1 MSGMLCNLLVMVEAF
16 FRKHGLEAGLE
27 SLTLSASQASVVAA
41 AQSKNLLVYG
51 APGVGK
57 TTALKAAV
65 LANLRDGLLPN
76 ELLVLAANRS
86 AATSLRD
93 ELALEFQG
101 ATPGPLART
110 LASFAFNILREY
122 SLHRGFKVPELI
134 TGSEQDQILSE
145 LVAEFLKAPLPAE
158 WPKHLKHQ
166 VMELRGFRSELRDL
180 ITVAL
185 EHELDPEEL
194 VQLGTRNDRLEWVA
208 MAHFYGQYVDRLR
221 QPENENRHDP
231 STLLTY
237 VNNLLASEAWPE
249 VAHALKLIVVDD
261 AQELTPAAKALLAR
275 LASRGARLILIGDPD
290 ATTMGFRAADPL
302 SMNNLIQEISK
313 GNFQRIDLVEDAG
326 NRHPDLSRVL
336 SKTGGKISTALG
348 GTHRSALNV
357 EPVEEVTNVEV
368 QVFDQPTSEMS
379 WVANR
384 LRQLHLLDG
393 VPWSQIALVARS
405 RGVLEGWATSL
416 SANSVPT
423 RIEGSQ
429 AAFKDEFASGHLL
442 RLAQHCIEAP
452 ELTREVCL
460 DVLRNPFSGLDS
472 LLIRRLR
479 RRLRQ
484 MELNNGSSRTSD
496 ELLVELFEK
505 HEDVSKEIFGE
516 EGKRVR
522 RFLKVLDRAKQQAR
536 ESETTAYELLWTLW
550 ASSVPEAE
558 WKKNANAIGEVAMQ
572 AGRNLDAITGLF
584 AAANRYAERHPKA
597 GPTGFILEQLN
608 QDVPQ
613 DTLAVSSRD
622 VEKVTLTTS
631 AGLLGKRFKVVVL
644 PELIEGVWPNLK
656 PRSTLLGA
664 RALDSLLSGLDS
676 TQPKQAELDDELRM
690 LHKAVGAAS
699 ERLLVSA
706 VDGEETQ
713 YSQFFR
719 LLTDTIPEAV
729 NFSEPHYTLRGM
741 VGKLR
746 RTLVSTESETKR
758 LEAAYGLGRLAI
770 ESVPGADPSQWAGI
784 LKFDSPEALVPL
796 KDGESGKVWVMPS
809 QLDNFIKC
817 PLHWFMQAHGGTDKS
832 FEANFGTLLHKVL
845 EETKS
850 SDFDSLWEGVRSKW
864 HTLEFEA
871 SWVEKQEIRKAQR
884 MVKNLSDYLE
894 ERASKGYQLVGVE
907 MPLDVEIGS
916 ARVVGRVDRIEKDP
930 EGKLVIVDL
939 KTGKTAPKAEENA
952 QLGLYQL
959 AYLNKGFESEL
970 IEEAEL
976 AGAALLLVGGPNKK
990 LSEQESLAQSPE
1002 LHDHFMAL
1010 LETAVEGMSG
1020 AEFNAHLGTHCDDPN
1035 SYGNCRLLLTK
1046 AVSYVD

>member
-1 MSGMLCNLLVMVEAF
+1 MSGMLGSLLVMVDAF
-16 FRKHGLEAGLE
+16 FRNHGLEARLD
-27 SLTLSASQASVVAA
+27 SLTLTASQEAVVSASLA
-41 AQSKNLLVYG
+41 KNVLVYG

-57 TTALKAAV
+57 TTALKASV
-65 LANLRDGLLPN
+65 LANLHAGLAPD

-110 LASFAFNILREY
+110 LASFAFNILREF
-122 SLHRGFKVPELI
+122 SLHRGFKAPELI
-134 TGSEQDQILSE
+134 TGSEQDQIISE
-145 LVAEFLKAPLPAE
+145 LLEEFLKSPLPE
-158 WPKHLKHQ
+158 DWPKHLKHQ
-166 VMELRGFRSELRDL
+166 VMELRGFRTELRDL

-185 EHELDPEEL
+185 EHELEPADL
-194 VQLGTRNDRLEWVA
+194 IRLGRENDRLEWVV
-208 MAHFYGQYVDRLR
+208 MARFYEQYVERLR
-221 QPENENRHDP
+221 QPENDNRHDP

-237 VNNLLASEAWPE
+237 VNKLLGEETWPPVAS
-249 VAHALKLIVVDD
+249 ALKLIVVDD
-261 AQELTPAAKALLAR
+261 AQELTPAAKALLAT
-275 LASRGARLILIGDPD
+275 LTSRGARLILIGDPD
-290 ATTMGFRAADPL
+290 ATTMGFRAADPM
-302 SMNNLIQEISK
+302 SMNNLIQTISN
-313 GNFQRIDLVEDAG
+313 GDFQRIDLTEDAG
-326 NRHPDLSRVL
+326 TRHPDLTAVL
-336 SKTGGKISTALG
+336 AKTAGRISTALG

-357 EPVEEVTNVEV
+357 QRPEKVTNIEV
-368 QVFDQPTSEMS
+368 QVFDQPTSELAWLS
-379 WVANR
+379 NR
-384 LRQLHLLDG
+384 LRQLHLLQG
-393 VPWSQIALVARS
+393 IPWSQIAVVARS
-405 RGVLEGWATSL
+405 RGVLEGLATTL

-442 RLAQHCIEAP
+442 RLAQYCIDTP

-460 DVLRNPFSGLDS
+460 ELLRNPFSGLDS
-472 LLIRRLR
+472 LLVRRLR

-484 MELNNGSSRTSD
+484 VELNNGLARTSD
-496 ELLVELFEK
+496 ELLIELFEK
-505 HEDVSKEIFGE
+505 HEDVAKEIFGE

-522 RFLKVLDRAKQQAR
+522 RFLKVLDRAKQQAT
-536 ESETTAYELLWTLW
+536 ETETTAYELLWTLW
-550 ASSVPEAE
+550 ASSVPEKE
-558 WKKNANAIGEVAMQ
+558 WSKNANAISEVAMQ

-584 AAANRYAERHPKA
+584 SAANRYAERHPDA

-631 AGLLGKRFKVVVL
+631 AGLIGKRFKVVAL

-656 PRSTLLGA
+656 PRSSLLGA
-664 RALDSLLSGLDS
+664 MALDASLSGID
-676 TQPKQAELDDELRM
+676 TPTKQTELDDELRM

-719 LLTDTIPEAV
+719 LITDEIPAGV
-729 NFSEPHYTLRGM
+729 TFNEPHYTLRGM

-746 RTLVSTESETKR
+746 RKLVTTTNETER

-784 LKFDSPEALVPL
+784 LRFDTPEALVPL
-796 KDGESGKVWVMPS
+796 SDEESGKVWVFPS

-850 SDFDSLWEGVRSKW
+850 SDYNTLWNQVRSKW

-871 SWVEKQEIRKAQR
+871 SWVEKQEIRKAQK
-884 MVKNLSDYLE
+884 MVRNLSAYLE
-894 ERASKGYQLVGVE
+894 ERESDGYQLVGVE
-907 MPLDVEIGS
+907 VPLDVEIGS

-959 AYLNKGFESEL
+959 AYLNKGFESE
-970 IEEAEL
+970 IVEEAEL
-976 AGAALLLVGGPNKK
+976 AGAALLLVGGTNKK
-990 LSEQESLAQSPE
+990 LSEQISLAESPE

-1010 LETAVEGMSG
+1010 LEGAVEGMSG
-1020 AEFNAHLGTHCDDPN
+1020 FEFNAHLGTHCDDQN

>member
-1 MSGMLCNLLVMVEAF
+1 MSVMLGSLLVMVDAF
-16 FRKHGLEAGLE
+16 FRNHGLEARLG
-27 SLTLSASQASVVAA
+27 SLTLTASQEAVVSASLA
-41 AQSKNLLVYG
+41 KNVLVYG
-51 APGVGK
+51 SPGVGK
-57 TTALKAAV
+57 TTALKASV
-65 LANLRDGLLPN
+65 LANLRGGLTPEN
-76 ELLVLAANRS
+76 LLVIAANRS

-110 LASFAFNILREY
+110 LASFAFNILREF
-122 SLHRGFKVPELI
+122 SLHRGFKAPELI
-134 TGSEQDQILSE
+134 TGSEQDQIISE
-145 LVAEFLKAPLPAE
+145 LLEEFLKSPLPAD

-166 VMELRGFRSELRDL
+166 VIELRGFRTELRDL

-185 EHELDPEEL
+185 EHELEPADL
-194 VQLGTRNDRLEWVA
+194 IRLGHANDSLEWVA
-208 MAHFYGQYVDRLR
+208 MARFFEQYVERLR

-237 VNNLLASEAWPE
+237 VNNLLGDEVWPP
-249 VAHALKLIVVDD
+249 VAAALKLIVVDD
-261 AQELTPAAKALLAR
+261 AQELTPAAKALLAT

-290 ATTMGFRAADPL
+290 ATTMGFRAADPM
-302 SMNNLIQEISK
+302 SMNNLIQAISN
-313 GNFQRIDLVEDAG
+313 GDFQRIDLTEDAG
-326 NRHPDLSRVL
+326 VRHPDLTSVL
-336 SKTGGKISTALG
+336 AKTAGRISTALG

-357 EPVEEVTNVEV
+357 SKPEKVTNVEV
-368 QVFDQPTSEMS
+368 QVFDQPTSELAWLS
-379 WVANR
+379 NR
-384 LRQLHLLDG
+384 LRQLHLLKG
-393 VPWSQIALVARS
+393 IAWSQIAVVARS
-405 RGVLEGWATSL
+405 RGVLESLATTL
-416 SANSVPT
+416 SANAVPT

-442 RLAQHCIEAP
+442 RLAQYCIEAP
-452 ELTREVCL
+452 ELTRELCL
-460 DVLRNPFSGLDS
+460 ELLGNPFSGLDS
-472 LLIRRLR
+472 LLVRRLR

-484 MELNNGSSRTSD
+484 VELNNGLSRTSD
-496 ELLVELFEK
+496 ELLIELFEK
-505 HEDVSKEIFGE
+505 HEDVTKEIFGE

-522 RFLKVLDRAKQQAR
+522 RFLKVLDRAKQQAK
-536 ESETTAYELLWTLW
+536 EAETTAYELLWTLW
-550 ASSVPEAE
+550 ASSVPEQE

-584 AAANRYAERHPKA
+584 AAANRYAERHPEA
-597 GPTGFILEQLN
+597 GPSGFILEQLN

-631 AGLLGKRFKVVVL
+631 AGLIGKRFKVVAL

-656 PRSTLLGA
+656 PRSSLLGA
-664 RALDSLLSGLDS
+664 MALDASLSGID
-676 TQPKQAELDDELRM
+676 TPTKQTELDDELRM

-719 LLTDTIPEAV
+719 LLTDEIPAADTF
-729 NFSEPHYTLRGM
+729 NEPHYTLRGM

-746 RTLVSTESETKR
+746 RKLVTTTNEAER

-784 LKFDSPEALVPL
+784 LKFDTPEALVPL
-796 KDGESGKVWVMPS
+796 SDQETGKVWVFPS

-850 SDFDSLWEGVRSKW
+850 SDYNTLWDQVRSKW

-871 SWVEKQEIRKAQR
+871 AWVEKQEIRKAQK
-884 MVKNLSDYLE
+884 MVRNLSAYLE
-894 ERASKGYQLVGVE
+894 EREAKGYRLVGVE
-907 MPLDVEIGS
+907 VPLDVEIGS

-959 AYLNKGFESEL
+959 AYLNNGFESE
-970 IEEAEL
+970 IVEDAEL

-990 LSEQESLAQSPE
+990 LSEQDSLAESPE

-1010 LETAVEGMSG
+1010 LEGAVEGMSG
-1020 AEFNAHLGTHCDDPN
+1020 FEFNAHLGTHCDDQN